1 MNYTMLAILQVAK
14 NEWNQIRKNNEEGYT
29 PHDCLDYA
37 LVYMSDNGEY
47 YELTP
52 QEHELLLSLME
63 SEEK

>member
-47 YELTP
+47 YELTL
-52 QEHELLLSLME
+52 QERELLLSLME